1 MFDYDVKARRTFV
14 RERQTEL
21 SRDALRAARS
31 EPTVTESRIQRRRLH
46 LARFRLLLRPARS
59 GS

>member
-14 RERQTEL
+14 RERQIEL
-21 SRDALRAARS
+21 SRDALRASPS

-46 LARFRLLLRPARS
+46 LGRFKFLRPARS